1 MGLEGVLGS
10 PHMNILASRVFA
22 GWMWVLHHFRHQQGP
37 ENRNQWSSISVSKQ
51 SALIIAQ
58 YFKWQKRK

>member
-1 MGLEGVLGS
+1 MGWEGACGS

-22 GWMWVLHHFRHQQGP
+22 GWMWVLHRSGHQQGP
-37 ENRNQWSSISVSKQ
+37 ENKNQWSSTSVSKQ
-51 SALIIAQ
+51 SGLIIVQ